1 MVLPPWLQST
11 PHGLFCAPAACFIDP
26 RRPVDRAVVTHAHAD
41 HARPGCGLYLATPET
56 ARLLRLRLGA
66 TIAVQE
72 LPYGERLDLGGVGLS
87 LHPSGHIRGAAQV
100 RLEHRGE
107 VWVVTGD
114 VKTAPD
120 PTCLP
125 YEPVRGHGLVL
136 ESTFG
141 LPVFRW
147 PDPQAVVAEILDWW
161 RQNAAEG
168 RTSLLFAYALGKAQR
183 LLAALPAGP
192 GPVFL
197 HPALEAPTAAYREG
211 GVPMAPARRIEA
223 SEARGG
229 RASALVLAPPS
240 AAGRGPPHAARGFA
254 SGWMRLRGMR
264 RRRAL
269 DRGFVL
275 SDHADWPGLLAVV
288 RESGAE
294 RVFLVHGSA
303 PVLARFLQER
313 GLQAE
318 AAPPEA
324 PGEEDEATP

>member
-1 MVLPPWLQST
+1 
-11 PHGLFCAPAACFIDP
+11 
-26 RRPVDRAVVTHAHAD
+26 VVTHAHAD
-41 HARPGCGLYLATPET
+41 HARPGCGSYLATPET

-66 TIAVQE
+66 AIAVQE
-72 LPYGERLDLGGVGLS
+72 LPYGEILDLGGVRLS

-147 PDPQAVVAEILDWW
+147 PEPAAVVAELLDWW
-161 RQNAAEG
+161 RGNAAEG

-183 LLAALPAGP
+183 ILAALPAGA
-192 GPVFL
+192 GPIFL
-197 HPALEAPTAAYREG
+197 HPALEAPTAAYRAEG
-211 GVPMAPARRIEA
+211 VRLAPARRLA
-223 SEARGG
+223 AAGARGDL
-229 RASALVLAPPS
+229 ASALVLAPPS
-240 AAGRGPPHAARGFA
+240 AAAAPGPGRSPAARAFA
-254 SGWMRLRGMR
+254 SGWMQLRGMR

-288 RESGAE
+288 RQSGAE
-294 RVFLVHGSA
+294 RVLLVHGSA
-303 PVLARFLQER
+303 PELARFLQEL
-313 GLQAE
+313 GLRAE
-318 AAPPEA
+318 AAPQEA
-324 PGEEDEATP
+324 AGEEDEVWP